1 MAYVAADLGVRA
13 LAVPLLELVTR
24 VDEDLSDRELDWR
37 SLVRLTGVD
46 FRRSKGFARCEFE
59 IARDYRALLGR

>member
-1 MAYVAADLGVRA
+1 LSSELRA

-24 VDEDLSDRELDWR
+24 ADEDRGDRELDWR

-46 FRRSKGFARCEFE
+46 LRRSKGLPRCEFE
-59 IARDYRALLGR
+59 IARDYRALLGC